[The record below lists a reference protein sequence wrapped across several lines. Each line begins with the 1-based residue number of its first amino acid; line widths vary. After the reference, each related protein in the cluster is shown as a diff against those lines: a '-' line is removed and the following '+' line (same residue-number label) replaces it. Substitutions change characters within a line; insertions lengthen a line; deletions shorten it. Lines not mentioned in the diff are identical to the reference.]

1 MTQHPDNPSHEPNSA
16 PSHEPNSAPPRAGR
30 LLQGL
35 LIIAIM
41 VLIGV
46 ALISFS

>member
-1 MTQHPDNPSHEPNSA
+1 MTQNSDHPLHEPG
-16 PSHEPNSAPPRAGR
+16 SAPPRAGR

-35 LIIAIM
+35 LIVAIV

-46 ALISFS
+46 ALVSFR

>member
-1 MTQHPDNPSHEPNSA
+1 MTQDPVNPLDESNPLN
-16 PSHEPNSAPPRAGR
+16 EPNSAPPRAGR

-35 LIIAIM
+35 LIVAIV

-46 ALISFS
+46 ALVSFS

>member
-1 MTQHPDNPSHEPNSA
+1 MTQDPDNPLNESRPLN
-16 PSHEPNSAPPRAGR
+16 EPNSAPPRAGR